1 MKLKTRFLELI
12 GQQTADVELANKYW
26 VEIEAAHNNKKRVYH
41 SLTHLEN
48 LFLELE
54 PIKDQIEDWDTV
66 SWAVFYHD
74 IVYNVRKQDNEER
87 SADLAVERLQAI
99 GYPTRKVERC
109 KAQII
114 ATKSHAV
121 SNDQDANLLTD
132 ADLSILGKDWDTYSA
147 YFKAIRKEYKIY
159 PKVLY
164 NPGRKKVLT
173 HFLEMDQLFK
183 TDYFRELYE
192 EQARQNIEQELKL

>member
-1 MKLKTRFLELI
+1 MKTRFLELI
-12 GQQTADVELANKYW
+12 GQQTADAALTNKYW
-26 VEIEAAHNNKKRVYH
+26 VEIETAHNNKKRVYH
-41 SLTHLEN
+41 NLTHLEN

-54 PIKDQIEDWDTV
+54 PIKNQIEDWNTV

-87 SADLAVERLQAI
+87 SADLAVERLHDI
-99 GYPTRKVERC
+99 GYPTAKIERC

-121 SNDQDANLLTD
+121 SDDQDANLFTD
-132 ADLSILGKDWDTYSA
+132 ADLSILGKDWDTYSN
-147 YFKAIRKEYKIY
+147 YFQAIRKEYKIY

-164 NPGRKKVLT
+164 NPGRKKVLK

-183 TDYFRELYE
+183 TDYFKEQYE
-192 EQARQNIEQELKL
+192 KQSRLNIEQELKL